1 MGCNSYA
8 KEAAPSTV
16 WYSVNSGEMGGV
28 RFAFR
33 AMAIFALV
41 LFALARFV
49 IGWVVLLLLLQP
61 RGRRQDWFASC
72 VVGLFRAL
80 GATFVKVGQ
89 IMSTRPDLFPP
100 HVIKALE
107 TLQDNVGPFEY
118 GLVQQTF
125 LEEFGKPPEELF
137 AEISPVPIASASVAQ
152 VHKARLKDG
161 RIVAVKVRRPKLDE
175 LVAFDLKV
183 MRGFAH
189 VMAVIPSIGLMAP
202 VESVEE
208 FGRGIKMQLD
218 FTIEARNNRKFVEN
232 FKDDRDVIF
241 PGLIDGLCSARVL
254 TMEFVDGTKILNFRQ
269 TPSDPKRLAEIGF
282 RVMLKMV
289 FEDGFVHADLHPGNI
304 FITRDDRV
312 AILDLGLVGE
322 LDGTHR
328 AGFARYFAAWA
339 QGDGK
344 TMAKLMAE
352 LSPGRKIRD
361 YAGFEAAV
369 VGFVGRY
376 YGKRLGEVQVSLV
389 FMDMMNI
396 LRKYRVRANPTF
408 TLVNIAIAV
417 TEGIGKQLDPDV
429 DLMAAALPFFAKF
442 NFFATAAG

>member
-1 MGCNSYA
+1 M
-8 KEAAPSTV
+8 STV
-16 WYSVNSGEMGGV
+16 
-28 RFAFR
+28 RFTFR
-33 AMAIFALV
+33 ALAIFSLV
-41 LFALARFV
+41 LFALARFFL
-49 IGWVVLLLLLQP
+49 GWMVLMALFA
-61 RGRRQDWFASC
+61 GKERRQEWFARC

-100 HVIKALE
+100 HLIRGLE
-107 TLQDNVGPFEY
+107 TLQDNVGPFAYE
-118 GLVQQTF
+118 LVQRTF
-125 LEEFGKPPEELF
+125 VEEFGKLPEELF

-152 VHKARLKDG
+152 VHKARLPDG
-161 RIVAVKVRRPKLDE
+161 RVVAVKVRRPKLDE
-175 LVAFDLKV
+175 LVAFDLRV

-189 VMAVIPSIGLMAP
+189 ALSLIPSIGLLAP
-202 VESVEE
+202 VESVDE
-208 FGRGIKMQLD
+208 FGRGIRMQLD
-218 FTIEARNNRKFVEN
+218 FTIEARNNRKFREN
-232 FKDDRDVIF
+232 FAGDRDVIF
-241 PGLIDGLCSARVL
+241 PALVDGLCSARVL

-269 TPSDPKRLAEIGF
+269 TPSDPKRLAAIGF

-322 LDGTHR
+322 LDGLHR
-328 AGFARYFAAWA
+328 EGFARYFAAWA

-344 TMAKLMAE
+344 TMARLMAD
-352 LSPGRKIRD
+352 LSPGKRIPD

-369 VGFVGRY
+369 VAFVQKY

-396 LRKYRVRANPTF
+396 LRRYRVRANPTF

-429 DLMAAALPFFAKF
+429 DLMATALPFFARF
-442 NFFATAAG
+442 NFFAPQAVG

>member
-1 MGCNSYA
+1 M
-8 KEAAPSTV
+8 STL
-16 WYSVNSGEMGGV
+16 

-33 AMAIFALV
+33 ALAIFSLV
-41 LFALARFV
+41 LFALARFFV
-49 IGWVVLLLLLQP
+49 GWMVLVLLLQP
-61 RGRRQDWFASC
+61 RERRRDWFAGC
-72 VVGLFRAL
+72 IIGLFRAL

-100 HVIKALE
+100 HVIRALE
-107 TLQDNVGPFEY
+107 TLQDNVGPFAY
-118 GLVQQTF
+118 AQVQSTF

-152 VHKARLKDG
+152 VHRARLKDG
-161 RIVAVKVRRPKLDE
+161 RVLAVKVRRPNLDE

-183 MRGFAH
+183 MRGFARL
-189 VMAVIPSIGLMAP
+189 MALIPSIGLLAP

-218 FTIEARNNRKFVEN
+218 FTIEARNNRKFREN
-232 FKDDRDVIF
+232 FKDDRDVLF
-241 PGLIDGLCSARVL
+241 PALVDELCSARVL
-254 TMEFVDGTKILNFRQ
+254 TMDFIDGTKVLNFRQ

-322 LDGTHR
+322 LDGRHR

-344 TMAKLMAE
+344 TMAALMAE
-352 LSPGRKIRD
+352 LSPGRRIKD

-369 VGFVGRY
+369 VAFVQRY

-442 NFFATAAG
+442 NFFAPSVAG

>member
-1 MGCNSYA
+1 M
-8 KEAAPSTV
+8 STL
-16 WYSVNSGEMGGV
+16 
-28 RFAFR
+28 RFGLR
-33 AMAIFALV
+33 ALAIFSLV
-41 LFALARFV
+41 LFALAQLLV
-49 IGWVVLLLLLQP
+49 GWFVLLVTM
-61 RGRRQDWFASC
+61 RGKARRQEWFARC
-72 VVGLFRAL
+72 FVGLFRAL

-100 HVIKALE
+100 HVIKELE
-107 TLQDNVGPFEY
+107 TLQDNVGPFPWAE
-118 GLVQQTF
+118 VQQTF
-125 LEEFGKPPEELF
+125 AEELGKAPEEVF

-152 VHKARLKDG
+152 VHRARMKDG
-161 RIVAVKVRRPKLDE
+161 RIVAVKVRRPRLDE

-183 MRGFAH
+183 MRGFAR
-189 VMAVIPSIGLMAP
+189 VLSIVPSIGLLAP

-208 FGRGIKMQLD
+208 FGRGISMQLD
-218 FTIEARNNRKFVEN
+218 FTIEARNNRKFAEN
-232 FKDDRDVIF
+232 FRDDRDVIF
-241 PGLIDGLCSARVL
+241 PALIDGLCTARVL
-254 TMEFVDGTKILNFRQ
+254 TMEFIDGTKILNFRQ
-269 TPSDPKRLAEIGF
+269 TPSDPKRLAQIGF

-289 FEDGFVHADLHPGNI
+289 FQDGFVHADLHPGNI

-322 LDGTHR
+322 LDGRHR
-328 AGFARYFAAWA
+328 EGFARYFAAWA

-344 TMAKLMAE
+344 TMAALMAE
-352 LSPGRKIRD
+352 LSPGRRIPD

-369 VGFVGRY
+369 VAFVQKY
-376 YGKRLGEVQVSLV
+376 FGKRLGEVQVSLV

-429 DLMAAALPFFAKF
+429 DLMATALPFFAKF
-442 NFFATAAG
+442 NFFAPGAVG

>member
-1 MGCNSYA
+1 MS
-8 KEAAPSTV
+8 S
-16 WYSVNSGEMGGV
+16 V

-33 AMAIFALV
+33 ALAIFALV
-41 LFALARFV
+41 LFALARFFA
-49 IGWVVLLLLLQP
+49 GWTVLVLLFQP
-61 RGRRQDWFASC
+61 RARREEWFGRC

-100 HVIKALE
+100 HVIHALE

-118 GLVQQTF
+118 AHVQRTF
-125 LEEFGKPPEELF
+125 VDEFGKLPEELF

-152 VHKARLKDG
+152 VHKARMKDG
-161 RIVAVKVRRPKLDE
+161 RVVAVKVRRPKLDE

-189 VMAVIPSIGLMAP
+189 AMALIPSIGLLAP

-208 FGRGIKMQLD
+208 FGHGIQMQLD
-218 FTIEARNNRKFVEN
+218 FTVEARNNRKFAEN

-241 PGLIDGLCSARVL
+241 PELVDGLCSARVL
-254 TMEFVDGTKILNFRQ
+254 TMEFIDGTKILNFRQ

-322 LDGTHR
+322 LDGRHR

-344 TMAKLMAE
+344 TMASLMAE
-352 LSPGRKIRD
+352 LSPGRKIVN

-369 VGFVGRY
+369 VAFVQKY

-442 NFFATAAG
+442 NFFAPETGAVG

>member
-1 MGCNSYA
+1 MN
-8 KEAAPSTV
+8 TL
-16 WYSVNSGEMGGV
+16 

-33 AMAIFALV
+33 AAVIAALV
-41 LFALARFV
+41 LFALARV
-49 IGWVVLLLLLQP
+49 VVGWWVLLLLFQP
-61 RGRRQDWFASC
+61 KERRREWFARC
-72 VVGLFRAL
+72 FVGLFRAL

-100 HVIKALE
+100 HVIRALE
-107 TLQDNVGPFEY
+107 TLQDNVGPFAY
-118 GLVQQTF
+118 AHVQRTF
-125 LEEFGKPPEELF
+125 VEEFGRAPEELF
-137 AEISPVPIASASVAQ
+137 EEISPVPIASASVAQ
-152 VHKARLKDG
+152 VHKARLPDG
-161 RIVAVKVRRPKLDE
+161 RVVAVKVRRPKLDE
-175 LVAFDLKV
+175 LVAFDLRV

-189 VMAVIPSIGLMAP
+189 VLGLVPSIGLLAP

-208 FGRGIKMQLD
+208 FGRGILMQLD
-218 FTIEARNNRKFVEN
+218 FAIEARNNRKFREN
-232 FKDDRDVIF
+232 FKDDRDVTF
-241 PGLIDGLCSARVL
+241 PALVDELCSSRVL
-254 TMEFVDGTKILNFRQ
+254 TMEFIDGTKILNFRQ

-344 TMAKLMAE
+344 TMARLMAE
-352 LSPGRKIRD
+352 LSPGRRIRD

-369 VGFVGRY
+369 VAFVAKY

-396 LRKYRVRANPTF
+396 LRRYRVRANPTF

-429 DLMAAALPFFAKF
+429 DLMAAALPFFARF
-442 NFFATAAG
+442 NFFAPEAVG

>member
-1 MGCNSYA
+1 M
-8 KEAAPSTV
+8 STI
-16 WYSVNSGEMGGV
+16 

-33 AMAIFALV
+33 ALAIFALV
-41 LFALARFV
+41 LFSLARFFV
-49 IGWVVLLLLLQP
+49 GWIVLLVMFQP
-61 RGRRQDWFASC
+61 KVRRQEWFARC

-80 GATFVKVGQ
+80 GATFTKVGQ

-100 HVIKALE
+100 HLIHELE
-107 TLQDNVGPFEY
+107 TLQDNVGPFPYEH
-118 GLVQQTF
+118 VQRTF
-125 LEEFGKPPEELF
+125 LEAFGKPPDEIF

-152 VHKARLKDG
+152 VHKARMKDG
-161 RIVAVKVRRPKLDE
+161 RIVAVKVRRPNLDE
-175 LVAFDLKV
+175 LVAFDLRV

-189 VMAVIPSIGLMAP
+189 ALALVPSIGLMAP
-202 VESVEE
+202 VESVDE

-218 FTIEARNNRKFVEN
+218 FTIEARNNRRFAEN
-232 FKDDRDVIF
+232 FKADRDVIF
-241 PGLIDGLCSARVL
+241 PALVDELCSARVL
-254 TMEFVDGTKILNFRQ
+254 TMEFVDGTKVLNFRQ

-322 LDGTHR
+322 LDQTHR

-344 TMAKLMAE
+344 TMAALMAE
-352 LSPGRKIRD
+352 LSPGKKIRD

-369 VGFVGRY
+369 VGFVQKY

-442 NFFATAAG
+442 NFFAPSGAVG

>member
-1 MGCNSYA
+1 M
-8 KEAAPSTV
+8 
-16 WYSVNSGEMGGV
+16 
-28 RFAFR
+28 
-33 AMAIFALV
+33 
-41 LFALARFV
+41 
-49 IGWVVLLLLLQP
+49 
-61 RGRRQDWFASC
+61 
-72 VVGLFRAL
+72 
-80 GATFVKVGQ
+80 
-89 IMSTRPDLFPP
+89 
-100 HVIKALE
+100 
-107 TLQDNVGPFEY
+107 
-118 GLVQQTF
+118 
-125 LEEFGKPPEELF
+125 
-137 AEISPVPIASASVAQ
+137 
-152 VHKARLKDG
+152 
-161 RIVAVKVRRPKLDE
+161 
-175 LVAFDLKV
+175 
-183 MRGFAH
+183 
-189 VMAVIPSIGLMAP
+189 
-202 VESVEE
+202 
-208 FGRGIKMQLD
+208 
-218 FTIEARNNRKFVEN
+218 
-232 FKDDRDVIF
+232 
-241 PGLIDGLCSARVL
+241 
-254 TMEFVDGTKILNFRQ
+254 
-269 TPSDPKRLAEIGF
+269 
-282 RVMLKMV
+282 
-289 FEDGFVHADLHPGNI
+289 
-304 FITRDDRV
+304 
-312 AILDLGLVGE
+312 DLGLVGE

>member
-1 MGCNSYA
+1 MS
-8 KEAAPSTV
+8 SI
-16 WYSVNSGEMGGV
+16 

-33 AMAIFALV
+33 AFAIFALV
-41 LFALARFV
+41 LFALARLV
-49 IGWVVLLLLLQP
+49 VGWSVLLVMLQP
-61 RGRRQDWFASC
+61 QERRKEWFAGC

-100 HVIKALE
+100 HVINALE
-107 TLQDNVGPFEY
+107 GLQDNVGPFAYEH
-118 GLVQQTF
+118 VKRTF
-125 LEEFGKPPEELF
+125 VAEFGKLPEELF

-152 VHKARLKDG
+152 VHRARLKDG
-161 RIVAVKVRRPKLDE
+161 RVVAVKVRRPNLDE

-189 VMAVIPSIGLMAP
+189 VMALIPSIGLLAP

-208 FGRGIKMQLD
+208 FGRGISMQLD
-218 FTIEARNNRKFVEN
+218 FTVEARNNRRFAEN

-241 PGLIDGLCSARVL
+241 PALVDGLCSACVL
-254 TMEFVDGTKILNFRQ
+254 TMEFIDGTKILNFRQ
-269 TPSDPKRLAEIGF
+269 TPSDPKRLAAIGF

-322 LDGTHR
+322 LDGMHR

-344 TMAKLMAE
+344 TMAALMAE

-361 YAGFEAAV
+361 YAGFETAV
-369 VGFVGRY
+369 VAFVQKY

-396 LRKYRVRANPTF
+396 LRRYRVRANPTF

-442 NFFATAAG
+442 NFFAPTATDVVG